1 LHVCMNISGFRHHK
15 ENRLK
20 NSRRLF
26 SLDNYWCLYST
37 WFEKREANPIKY
49 CVYSTRRT
57 ASVISRAD
65 IPGWRRLSLSL
76 STCLSQNLV
85 RPQTAF
91 VFMGTTYLPTYTKK
105 LTIRGRC
112 YDHNFLRFLTIFS
125 EIIGVF
131 LKNQCYDQICA

>member
-91 VFMGTTYLPTYTKK
+91 VFMGTTYERKNGSMFWSQFSA
-105 LTIRGRC
+105 IF
-112 YDHNFLRFLTIFS
+112 DNFQWKNWRFSQKPMLW
-125 EIIGVF
+125 
-131 LKNQCYDQICA
+131 